1 MHPAQQI
8 NHISC
13 QIAGGNYDQA
23 IESLTSTLKVL
34 QFAISGDAKITMM
47 CPEESDDEE
56 SSSLNETS
64 SVPQREH
71 HKNNINN
78 NNSNSN
84 NRLRYDFFS
93 CCSPESASSS
103 LWLEGT
109 SSDTSVVPHK
119 TGSTLASASASTNSS
134 QPWRRSSTGSGTGSS
149 SSSSTSNRPCHEE
162 NSASPGNQH
171 DCGSHHKCNACAC
184 SSSRQSALTDDA
196 NSPLISVFGDP
207 IVVQGGDR
215 PPVHLDVETCEDLSY
230 AVIYNLAV
238 AHHLKSE
245 EVTGSLRTIYLHK
258 ALSLYEYSHQLI
270 RKQHLTLVPAVHSM
284 ALANNVGHIHQAL
297 GHPDKTELCMQH
309 ILSIVVYLID
319 RGEFVV
325 GNPERTEPIEPNNA
339 SSIERFFHTAL
350 RLMAKDSPAASA

>member
-34 QFAISGDAKITMM
+34 QYAISGDAKITMM

-56 SSSLNETS
+56 YSSPNETS
-64 SVPQREH
+64 PVPQQEH
-71 HKNNINN
+71 HNN
-78 NNSNSN
+78 NNN

-93 CCSPESASSS
+93 CCSLESASSS

-119 TGSTLASASASTNSS
+119 TSSALASASTCTNSS
-134 QPWRRSSTGSGTGSS
+134 QPWRHSGT

-171 DCGSHHKCNACAC
+171 DCGSHHKCNACA
-184 SSSRQSALTDDA
+184 SSRQSALTDDA
-196 NSPLISVFGDP
+196 NSPLISVFRDP
-207 IVVQGGDR
+207 IVVHGGDR

-258 ALSLYEYSHQLI
+258 TLSLYEYSHQLI

-309 ILSIVVYLID
+309 ILSIVVCLID